1 MKDVRVVKPRP
12 LCYDPGTMPPRLT
25 ELVGRLMIDPE
36 FLAEILKAP
45 DAVLAQYELTG
56 DERTAVRQ
64 ALDRMGDTPPSRRA
78 HALRTVLLKRVAT

>member
-1 MKDVRVVKPRP
+1 
-12 LCYDPGTMPPRLT
+12 MPPRLP

-36 FLAEILKAP
+36 FVAEVLRAP
-45 DAVLAQYELTG
+45 DTVLQQYDLTEE
-56 DERTAVRQ
+56 ERTAIRL

>member
-1 MKDVRVVKPRP
+1 
-12 LCYDPGTMPPRLT
+12 MPPRLP

-36 FLAEILKAP
+36 FVAEILAAP
-45 DAVLAQYELTG
+45 DTVLAHYELTD

-78 HALRTVLLKRVAT
+78 HALRTVLLKRVST